1 MHFGEENVCGAF
13 LFIFTILETSRRM
26 LIKSILFFHKVSLS
40 FLVSYLSK
48 LQLGKLGK
56 HF

>member
-13 LFIFTILETSRRM
+13 LFIFTISETSRRM